1 MADKDR
7 KFFVDIQLNK
17 NELKQAVIENQG
29 LPPTSPKDG
38 QIYYNTNS
46 GQKGINVYKTN
57 AWKKLVDEDDIANK
71 VDTSTTVNGKAL
83 SSDIVINATEIPISS
98 SDNTSVKDYVDNL
111 DITITGA
118 ASTIKDNDLM
128 QNRAVISNEDGKI
141 AISDTTSTELGYVHG
156 VTSDIQTQLNNKIN
170 KQSSAITA
178 ATKCKITYNSD
189 GLVTAGANL
198 VASDIPDLSSTY
210 INTNQKG
217 NANGVATLDANT
229 LVPSSQL
236 PTATSSVKGA
246 VIVDTEISSNS
257 SNPVQ
262 NSTISTALSGKQ
274 ATITGGASTITT
286 NDLTASRAL
295 ISNSSGKVAV
305 SDITSTELGYLD
317 GVTSNI
323 QDQIDNLQARGRFL
337 SLWNGA
343 TGLPETAPSGTLPF
357 EYKTGDYYI
366 VDNTGTTNYRPN
378 GSSYTGVASTTIET
392 ETVAAN
398 DVYYY
403 DGTNW
408 LLQVNSQR
416 EVSFASITGQPTDNT
431 NLANALSLK
440 ANLASPTFTGTPTAP
455 TATTG
460 TNTTQV
466 ATTAFVQDAISN
478 ASLTLAVN
486 NTALTQTGGAC
497 TWTITNTLNNADV
510 ICSVREV
517 STGEEV
523 YCNITYATSTITIK
537 INSSTNIAANTYRAV
552 IIGQKINS

>member
-1 MADKDR
+1 MADR
-7 KFFVDIQLNK
+7 PFVVDIDLQK

-29 LPPTSPKDG
+29 IAPDNPKEG
-38 QIYYNTNS
+38 QIYYNTDNS
-46 GQKGINVYKTN
+46 IKGLYIYKN
-57 AWKKLVDEDDIANK
+57 GAWKKLLDVDEQGNF
-71 VDTSTTVNGKAL
+71 VLTTTTVNGKAL
-83 SSDIVINATEIPISS
+83 SSNIVINATEIPISS
-98 SDNTSVKDYVDNL
+98 LDNTSVKDYVDNL
-111 DITITGA
+111 DVTITGA
-118 ASTIKDNDLM
+118 ASTIKDDDLM

-141 AISDTTSTELGYVHG
+141 AVSDTTSTELGYVHG
-156 VTSDIQTQLNNKIN
+156 VTSDIQTQINNKVTKN
-170 KQSSAITA
+170 NNITA
-178 ATKCKITYNSD
+178 ATKCKITYD
-189 GLVTAGANL
+189 AKGLVTAGADL
-198 VASDIPDLSSTY
+198 AASDIPDLSSTY
-210 INTNQKG
+210 VNVSQKG
-217 NANGVATLDANT
+217 SANGVATLDANT
-229 LVPSSQL
+229 LVPAAQL

-286 NDLTASRAL
+286 NDLTVSRAL
-295 ISNSSGKVAV
+295 VSNSSGKVAV
-305 SDITSTELGYLD
+305 SSVTSTELGYLS
-317 GVTSNI
+317 GATSNI
-323 QDQIDNLQARGRFL
+323 QDQIDNLEARGRFL

-343 TGLPETAPSGTLPF
+343 TGLPETNPSGTLPF
-357 EYKTGDYYI
+357 VYKTGDYYI
-366 VDNTGTTNYRPN
+366 IDNTSSTTNYRPN
-378 GSSYTGVASTTIET
+378 GSSYTGVASTTVET
-392 ETVAAN
+392 QSVAAN

-408 LLQVNSQR
+408 LLQINSQR

-431 NLANALSLK
+431 NLANALNLK
-440 ANLASPTFTGTPTAP
+440 ANLASPTFTGTPKAP
-455 TATTG
+455 TATAG
-460 TNTTQV
+460 TNNTQI
-466 ATTAFVQDAISN
+466 ATTAFVNNAIAN

-523 YCNITYATSTITIK
+523 YCNITYATSAITIK